1 MDCFD
6 LIDYKLSLSSG
17 KVVSVKP
24 VTLLTCGAFDIL
36 TLLHSIEN
44 RHNPVCNLMPLLCFF
59 PAHFSD
65 PSLFVYC
72 CDFSSTAV
80 ELVQVSPV
88 LLSVIFTDLRGKGPH
103 KNQGL

>member
-1 MDCFD
+1 
-6 LIDYKLSLSSG
+6 
-17 KVVSVKP
+17 
-24 VTLLTCGAFDIL
+24 
-36 TLLHSIEN
+36 
-44 RHNPVCNLMPLLCFF
+44 
-59 PAHFSD
+59 
-65 PSLFVYC
+65 VYC